1 MAKHKKR
8 KKSKIS
14 RSKKKKLNREQI
26 SIIGESNYIINRAQN
41 YESRVVSLCSLIFFS
56 TETGDAWILDYK
68 DGLALCLA
76 RAGEKQPFRIVE
88 TPEKSAVEWNANYQI
103 EEDKFVVLQKAGQV
117 RTILGYPTDEI
128 LNTIQQVSRRDI
140 QLYI

>member
-26 SIIGESNYIINRAQN
+26 SITGESNYILNRAQN
-41 YESRVVSLCSLIFFS
+41 YESRVVSLGSLIFFS
-56 TETGDAWILDYK
+56 TETGDAWMLDYK

-76 RAGEKQPFRIVE
+76 KVGEKQPFRIVE
-88 TPEKSAVEWNANYQI
+88 TPEKFAIEWNVTYQI
-103 EEDKFVVLQKAGQV
+103 EGDKFVVIQKSGQV
-117 RTILGYPTDEI
+117 RTILGYPTEEI
-128 LNTIQQVSRRDI
+128 LKAIQRVSI
-140 QLYI
+140 

>member
-8 KKSKIS
+8 KKSNIS
-14 RSKKKKLNREQI
+14 RSKNKKLNREQI

-41 YESRVVSLCSLIFFS
+41 YESRVVSLGSLIFFS

-76 RAGEKQPFRIVE
+76 RVGEKQPFRIVE
-88 TPEKSAVEWNANYQI
+88 TPEKFAIEWNVNYQI
-103 EEDKFVVLQKAGQV
+103 EGDKFVVIQKSGQV
-117 RTILGYPTDEI
+117 RTILGYPAEEI
-128 LNTIQQVSRRDI
+128 LKTIHRVSI
-140 QLYI
+140 

>member
-41 YESRVVSLCSLIFFS
+41 YESRVVSLGSLIFFS
-56 TETGDAWILDYK
+56 TETGDAWMLDYK

-76 RAGEKQPFRIVE
+76 KVGEKQPFRIVE
-88 TPEKSAVEWNANYQI
+88 TPEKFAIEWNVTYQI
-103 EEDKFVVLQKAGQV
+103 EGDKFVVIQKSGQV
-117 RTILGYPTDEI
+117 RTILGYPAEEI
-128 LNTIQQVSRRDI
+128 LKTIHRVSI
-140 QLYI
+140 

>member
-41 YESRVVSLCSLIFFS
+41 YESRVVSLGSLIFFS

-76 RAGEKQPFRIVE
+76 RVGEKQPFGIVE
-88 TPEKSAVEWNANYQI
+88 TPEKFAIEWNVNYQI
-103 EEDKFVVLQKAGQV
+103 EGDKFVVIQKSGQV
-117 RTILGYPTDEI
+117 RTILGYPVEEI
-128 LNTIQQVSRRDI
+128 LKTIHRVSI
-140 QLYI
+140 

>member
-26 SIIGESNYIINRAQN
+26 SITGESNYILNRAQN
-41 YESRVVSLCSLIFFS
+41 YESLVVSLGSLIFFS
-56 TETGDAWILDYK
+56 TETGDAWMLDYK

-76 RAGEKQPFRIVE
+76 KVGEKQPFRIVE
-88 TPEKSAVEWNANYQI
+88 TPEKFAIEWNVTYQI
-103 EEDKFVVLQKAGQV
+103 EGDKFVVIQKSGQV
-117 RTILGYPTDEI
+117 RTILGYPAEEI
-128 LNTIQQVSRRDI
+128 LKTIHRVSI
-140 QLYI
+140 

>member
-14 RSKKKKLNREQI
+14 QPPKKKLNREQI
-26 SIIGESNYIINRAQN
+26 SITGESNYILNRAQN
-41 YESRVVSLCSLIFFS
+41 YESRVVSLGSLIFFS

-76 RAGEKQPFRIVE
+76 RVGEKQPFRIVE
-88 TPEKSAVEWNANYQI
+88 TSEKFAIEWNVNYQI
-103 EEDKFVVLQKAGQV
+103 EGDKFVVIQKSGQV
-117 RTILGYPTDEI
+117 RTILGYPTEEI
-128 LNTIQQVSRRDI
+128 LKAIQRVSI
-140 QLYI
+140 

>member
-14 RSKKKKLNREQI
+14 RPKKKKLNREQI

-41 YESRVVSLCSLIFFS
+41 YESRVVSLGSLIFFS
-56 TETGDAWILDYK
+56 TETGDAWMLDYK

-76 RAGEKQPFRIVE
+76 KVGEKQPFRIVE
-88 TPEKSAVEWNANYQI
+88 TPEKFAIEWNVNYQI
-103 EEDKFVVLQKAGQV
+103 EGDKFVVIQKSGQV
-117 RTILGYPTDEI
+117 RTILGYPTEEI
-128 LNTIQQVSRRDI
+128 LKAIWRVSI
-140 QLYI
+140 